1 MLNLS
6 EFKFYWDLQ
15 RDERGEGE
23 RKEGR
28 GKREEEGRKRRDR
41 ESRGK
46 RERENREDNKSMKLV
61 RELYI
66 YIERHT
72 HRQKDL

>member
-28 GKREEEGRKRRDR
+28 GKRKGERGELEKVEER
-41 ESRGK
+41 ESGK
-46 RERENREDNKSMKLV
+46 TEKTIRA
-61 RELYI
+61 
-66 YIERHT
+66 
-72 HRQKDL
+72 